1 MDLVT
6 WENTDPGS
14 LSRRTD
20 PRPPTVAEELY
31 VDGRARL
38 RSPASV
44 LVASG
49 LLARGVP
56 AVREPV
62 FARTAGDSRDAGQR
76 ETVLGADLGGGIG
89 LAVAAG
95 ASWHQ
100 AVRDVLTQWLAVAGE
115 RTVLLPFPRS
125 FCAGVER
132 AIGAVEQA
140 LAQCHGPVYVRK
152 QIVHNTHVVADLESR
167 GAIFVDELDEVPAGA
182 TVVFSAHGVSPA
194 VRQEAAGL
202 GLAVI
207 DATCPLVTRVHAKAR
222 RFAVRGDTVVLIG
235 HAQHEEVEGVVGE
248 FPEAITV
255 VADRA
260 DVDGLEVPDP
270 DRVTYLTQ
278 TTLAIDETADTVE
291 ALRARFPKL
300 REPGAADICYATTNR
315 QLALAAVA
323 EEADLVLVV
332 GSANSSNSVRLVEVA
347 RRRGTP
353 AYLIDSAAD
362 IQASWLAGV
371 RTIGLTAGASA
382 PPSLITTIVDV
393 LAGLG
398 PVRVEERQAAQESV
412 HFALPSPVRSR

>member
-1 MDLVT
+1 MDVVT
-6 WENTDPGS
+6 WENADP
-14 LSRRTD
+14 
-20 PRPPTVAEELY
+20 
-31 VDGRARL
+31 
-38 RSPASV
+38 
-44 LVASG
+44 
-49 LLARGVP
+49 
-56 AVREPV
+56 
-62 FARTAGDSRDAGQR
+62 
-76 ETVLGADLGGGIG
+76 
-89 LAVAAG
+89 
-95 ASWHQ
+95 
-100 AVRDVLTQWLAVAGE
+100 QWQAVAGE
-115 RTVLLPFPRS
+115 RTVVLPFPRS

-140 LAQCHGPVYVRK
+140 LARCKGPVYVRK

-194 VRQEAAGL
+194 VRQEAARR

-222 RFAVRGDTVVLIG
+222 RFALRGDTVVLIG

-248 FPEAITV
+248 SPEAIAV

-260 DVDGLEVPDP
+260 DVDALEVPDP

-278 TTLAIDETADTVE
+278 TTLAIDETADTVA

-300 REPGAADICYATTNR
+300 REPGTADICYATTNR
-315 QLALAAVA
+315 QQALAAVA
-323 EEADLVLVV
+323 EDADLVLVV

-382 PPSLITTIVDV
+382 PPSLITAIVDA

>member
-1 MDLVT
+1 MDFVT
-6 WENTDPGS
+6 WERADPGL
-14 LSRRTD
+14 LSGRAGT
-20 PRPPTVAEELY
+20 RPPTVADELD
-31 VDGRARL
+31 VDGRVRL

-44 LVASG
+44 LVAAG

-56 AVREPV
+56 VVRGPV
-62 FARTAGDSRDAGQR
+62 FARTVWDSRGAGQR

-95 ASWHQ
+95 PAWQQ
-100 AVRDVLTQWLAVAGE
+100 AVRDVLTQWLSVAGE
-115 RTVLLPFPRS
+115 RTVVLPFPRS

-140 LAQCHGPVYVRK
+140 LAQRDGPVYVRK

-167 GAIFVDELDEVPAGA
+167 GAIFVEELDEVPAGA

-194 VRQEAAGL
+194 VRQQAAGL
-202 GLAVI
+202 GLAAI

-222 RFAVRGDTVVLIG
+222 RFAVRGD
-235 HAQHEEVEGVVGE
+235 
-248 FPEAITV
+248 PEAITV

-260 DVDGLEVPDP
+260 DVDVLEVPDP
-270 DRVTYLTQ
+270 NRVTYLTQ

-323 EEADLVLVV
+323 EDADLVLVV

-347 RRRGTP
+347 RRHGSP

-382 PPSLITTIVDV
+382 PPSLITAIVNA

>member
-6 WENTDPGS
+6 WERIDPGS
-14 LSRRTD
+14 HSWRTGTGS
-20 PRPPTVAEELY
+20 PTVADELY
-31 VDGRARL
+31 LDGRARL

-44 LVASG
+44 LVAAG

-56 AVREPV
+56 AVRGPL
-62 FARTAGDSRDAGQR
+62 FARTAWDGRDAGQG

-89 LAVAAG
+89 LAVATEVA
-95 ASWHQ
+95 WQ
-100 AVRDVLTQWLAVAGE
+100 PAVRDVLAQWLSVAGE
-115 RTVLLPFPRS
+115 RTVMLPFPRS

-132 AIGAVEQA
+132 AIEAVERTLERA
-140 LAQCHGPVYVRK
+140 NGPVYVRK

-194 VRQEAAGL
+194 VRQEAVGR

-235 HAQHEEVEGVVGE
+235 HAKHEEVEGVVGE
-248 FPEAITV
+248 YPEAITV

-260 DVDGLEVPDP
+260 DVDALDVPDP

-278 TTLAIDETADTVE
+278 TTLAIDETADIVE
-291 ALRARFPKL
+291 ALRARFPTL

-315 QLALAAVA
+315 QRALAAVA
-323 EEADLVLVV
+323 EDADLVLVV

-347 RRRGTP
+347 RRHGTL
-353 AYLIDSAAD
+353 AYLVDGAAD

-382 PPSLITTIVDV
+382 PPSLITAIVDA

-398 PVRVEERQAAQESV
+398 PVHVEERQSAHESV